1 MAREAAAISSHPSR
15 VISRGVTSS
24 RSLSR
29 GLLPP
34 TPPPLPLRCEL
45 MPVPDSPTDLYAYF
59 VRLFI
64 KPRGSLLRFPR
75 SVL

>member
-34 TPPPLPLRCEL
+34 PPPLPPRCEL
-45 MPVPDSPTDLYAYF
+45 MPVPDSPTDLYDYF

-64 KPRGSLLRFPR
+64 KPRRSLLRFPW